1 MKSARRGLIVTF
13 AAVAFLCAAWYNP
26 VQAPDEASLRKKALA
41 LNNFTGDD
49 PIKAEIKAL
58 AEDASN
64 TRPLLRV
71 AVKMAK
77 EDPQP
82 FNYNGAFILARAAL
96 QLKELD
102 ASFFLHRVCFE
113 LANKLR
119 SPQKMGQAYIGMD
132 LTIQLYYQDKKN
144 EQGLKASRELL
155 ELENKIGANDLIKG
169 ETYRLLIGGLIKAG
183 KVDEARKLVDG
194 LIKVRKTWRNVKL
207 KAELESEIKDYAA
220 AVKVYEEVLPLL
232 AKDESLPNEEKT
244 ELDAEARLAIVRMLF
259 MDKKFDQAAT
269 AAGKLLETL
278 EKLGAGAPGKS
289 TVLKLQIRS
298 LALQGKVKEAESLV
312 DKLDDGKQDA
322 DSKLDNLELK
332 AWLAQQKG
340 DDTQAA
346 KLYED
351 LLERVKK
358 NDKME
363 KDVKEEYESEI
374 RYLLSSVYIDMD
386 QLDKALKQLEFL
398 LKKQPDN
405 ATYNNDLG
413 YIWADHDM
421 KLPEAEKL
429 IRKAL
434 ELERRERKN
443 KPGLKPDEDHDN
455 AAYLDSLGWVLF
467 KLKNYPE
474 AKKYLLEAV
483 KDKEGQHI
491 EILDHLGDVYMALG
505 EKAEA
510 VNTWK
515 KALTLETKT
524 RREKERKGQVEKKLK
539 ANQ

>member
-1 MKSARRGLIVTF
+1 MKSARTGLIVTF

-96 QLKELD
+96 QLKELE

-132 LTIQLYYQDKKN
+132 LTIKLYYQDKKN

-155 ELENKIGANDLIKG
+155 ELENKIGANDLLKG
-169 ETYRLLIGGLIKAG
+169 ETYRLLISGLIEGG

-194 LIKVRKTWRNVKL
+194 LIKARNTWRNVEL
-207 KAELESEIKDYAA
+207 KALLERKARNYAA
-220 AVKVYEEVLPLL
+220 AVKIYEQVLPLL
-232 AKDESLPNEEKT
+232 AKDETLSNEEKT
-244 ELDAEARLAIVRMLF
+244 ELDGQARVAIVETLF
-259 MDKKFDQAAT
+259 LDRKFDQTAKAA
-269 AAGKLLETL
+269 AKLLDTP
-278 EKLGAGAPGKS
+278 EKLGAQDKAM
-289 TVLKLQIRS
+289 VLKLQIRS
-298 LALQGKVKEAESLV
+298 LALQGKVKEAEGLL
-312 DKLDDGKQDA
+312 DKLDDGKQDI

-363 KDVKEEYESEI
+363 KDVKEEYENEI

-434 ELERRERKN
+434 ELERQERKN

-467 KLKNYPE
+467 KVKNYPE

-483 KDKEGQHI
+483 KDKDGQHI
-491 EILDHLGDVYMALG
+491 EILDHLGDVYIALG

-510 VNTWK
+510 VNIWK

>member
-26 VQAPDEASLRKKALA
+26 VQAPDEAGLRKKALA

-132 LTIQLYYQDKKN
+132 LTIKLYYQDKKN

-155 ELENKIGANDLIKG
+155 ELENKIGANDLLKG
-169 ETYRLLIGGLIKAG
+169 ETYRLLISGLIEGG

-194 LIKVRKTWRNVKL
+194 LIKARNTWRNVEL
-207 KAELESEIKDYAA
+207 KALLERKARNYAA
-220 AVKVYEEVLPLL
+220 AVKIYEEVLPLL
-232 AKDESLPNEEKT
+232 AKDETLSNEEKT
-244 ELDAEARLAIVRMLF
+244 ELDGQARVAIVETLF
-259 MDKKFDQAAT
+259 LDRKFDQSAKAA
-269 AAGKLLETL
+269 AKLLDTP
-278 EKLGAGAPGKS
+278 EKLGAQDKAM
-289 TVLKLQIRS
+289 VLKLQIRS
-298 LALQGKVKEAESLV
+298 LALQGKVKEAEGLL
-312 DKLDDGKQDA
+312 DKLDDGKQDI

-363 KDVKEEYESEI
+363 KDVKEEYENEI

-398 LKKQPDN
+398 LKKHPDN

-434 ELERRERKN
+434 ELERQERKN